1 MRTLYIR
8 EVPTLDPGDHH
19 PASAVRALRGIRA
32 PFDLDRLAGYLARH
46 QKLPP
51 PSTAYIAIPLG
62 DIVEGLAMLN
72 RVEALI
78 YWRDVVR
85 PYYVAV
91 PVACCDLE
99 EGDAREFLREAA

>member
-19 PASAVRALRGIRA
+19 PASAVRALRGICV
-32 PFDLDRLAGYLARH
+32 PFDLDRIAGYLARYG
-46 QKLPP
+46 KRPP
-51 PSTAYIAIPLG
+51 ATSYVAIPLD
-62 DIVEGLAMLN
+62 DIVAGLVRLN
-72 RVEALI
+72 RVDAVI
-78 YWRDVVR
+78 YWQDVVR